1 MSEVRRNVAVMAFFA
16 VTTVHGPDWDDSR
29 PIREQRAWDEHAAF
43 MDGLVE
49 DGLVVL
55 GGPVGDGQQA
65 LLAVEAADAGQIQAR
80 FATDPWLVQDVLRIG
95 LIQPWSIWLDG
106 RPAPSS

>member
-1 MSEVRRNVAVMAFFA
+1 MAFFA
-16 VTTVHGPDWDDSR
+16 VTTVHGPAWDDSC

-49 DGLVVL
+49 DGLVLL

-65 LLAVEAADAGQIQAR
+65 LLAMQAAGAAEIQAR
-80 FATDPWLVQDVLRIG
+80 FAADPWVVHDLLRIG

-106 RPAPSS
+106 RRARSS

>member
-1 MSEVRRNVAVMAFFA
+1 MAFFA
-16 VTTVHGPDWDDSR
+16 VTTFHGPAWDDAR
-29 PIREQRAWDEHAAF
+29 PIREQRGWDEHAAF

-49 DGLVVL
+49 DGSVVL

-65 LLAVEAADAGQIQAR
+65 LLAMEAADAAEIRAR
-80 FATDPWLVQDVLRIG
+80 FAVDPWVVQDVLRIG
-95 LIQPWSIWLDG
+95 LIQPWMIWLDG